1 MELQISVAFLR
12 EIRHLIISPFVT
24 DSSISRVTCS
34 LLCSFTME
42 GILYLL
48 IDFKL
53 LKEID
58 HALNYSAS
66 QAYHLNTS
74 RALTTLIKQGA
85 MTIIRS
91 IFLIDLYSKACS
103 CEGPILIHNSFGQI
117 KILMGSFKVCSTWH
131 KWCFWLI
138 DMSRKQDI

>member
-34 LLCSFTME
+34 FTIE

-53 LKEID
+53 LKEIY

-74 RALTTLIKQGA
+74 RALATLIKQGA
-85 MTIIRS
+85 MTIIKS

-117 KILMGSFKVCSTWH
+117 KTLMGSFKVCST
-131 KWCFWLI
+131 
-138 DMSRKQDI
+138 